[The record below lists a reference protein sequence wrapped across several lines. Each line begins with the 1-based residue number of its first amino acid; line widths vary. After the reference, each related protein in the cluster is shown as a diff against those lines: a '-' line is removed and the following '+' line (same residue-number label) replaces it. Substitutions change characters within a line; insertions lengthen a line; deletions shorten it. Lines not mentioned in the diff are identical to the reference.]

1 MIVLTAK
8 QKNGEDNAT
17 YSMEMVAVNSK
28 DNLYTMRLLSTR
40 NDEVWNPITTIMTV
54 KELEFISHSGCVK
67 AAYQFA
73 KMISERKCL
82 CQIDASIITT
92 YPPFAQW
99 MSMSQEARDD
109 WFEWEYNTDEPFDV
123 HSVTRFEDYASIT
136 QRTQLENYVYIT
148 QHDTFKSTGDL
159 YEHTEEGKTDPVPMG
174 YINFR
179 YFAIF
184 PLSIFS
190 MDVAE
195 RNEYIK
201 EHIKDEITPLLKDAW
216 KEIKQRMS
224 KNNEEDIDNGKCN
237 HE

>member
-8 QKNGEDNAT
+8 QKNDEDDTT

-28 DNLYTMRLLSTR
+28 DNLYTMKLYSTKS
-40 NDEVWNPITTIMTV
+40 NEAWNPITTIMTV

-73 KMISERKCL
+73 KMISERECL
-82 CQIDASIITT
+82 CQISAGIITK
-92 YPPFAQW
+92 YPLAQF
-99 MSMSQEARDD
+99 MFMSQEARDD

-123 HSVTRFEDYASIT
+123 YRLTRLEDH
-136 QRTQLENYVYIT
+136 VYIT

-159 YEHTEEGKTDPVPMG
+159 YAHTEEGKTDPVPMG
-174 YINFR
+174 YINFCH
-179 YFAIF
+179 FAVF

-216 KEIKQRMS
+216 KEIKQQKS
-224 KNNEEDIDNGKCN
+224 KKNEEDADIVQT
-237 HE
+237 